1 MKPIRIL
8 AAGVLTGIS
17 MAVMVACGPTA
28 PESAAI
34 QVAMGD
40 NFKFE
45 PALITVKVNQPVE
58 LEITSTGA
66 LEHNFIAEGLGV
78 SSSNVQGGQSETLT
92 FTPGTAGEYE
102 FYCNIAGHREA
113 GMVGQIVVEP

>member
-1 MKPIRIL
+1 MKSYRIL
-8 AAGVLTGIS
+8 ATGMLTGIIL
-17 MAVMVACGPTA
+17 AVVAACGPAAPQSTA
-28 PESAAI
+28 L

-40 NFKFE
+40 NFRFE

-78 SSSNVQGGQSETLT
+78 SSSNVQGGQSETVA
-92 FTPGTAGEYE
+92 FTPGAAGEYE
-102 FYCNIAGHREA
+102 FHCNIAGHREA
-113 GMVGQIVVEP
+113 GMVGKIVVEP